1 MIDRIKRILR
11 IAGRK
16 KSALIAAV
24 VFDVLKALCIGGSYV
39 VLLLAMTA
47 LISGS
52 FGRRELLIDGG
63 ILGAL
68 LVLRYAFE
76 YAVNSLQASAGYE
89 MICDLRV
96 KETKRLTKLPL
107 GDFQNEG
114 AGKLTAIFT
123 NDMSYV
129 EMYCISTLSGF
140 IAGLTVVICTSAVM
154 LIADWWLALCAMAG
168 FVPAYFVYR
177 AGRRKLIRD
186 GGKRQAKSQNC
197 IGRML
202 EYLSGMETI
211 RAYRMTDRVFKEMDQ
226 GLRDYK
232 DASAA
237 YELGALPPMMWFQLF
252 VRLGMALIFVCG
264 LLFYFAGL
272 TSLPVFLFFAIIS
285 ASYYQPVEALLL
297 DFGILNLMDISL
309 DHIRELHDQAPLPEG
324 ENEVTE
330 SCELTAEAV
339 AFAYDGSEAYA
350 LKDIHAVIP
359 ERAFTALVG
368 PSGSGKTTLLLL
380 LARFWDVAAG
390 AVKIGGADVRD
401 VFYAGLLKKLS
412 VVFQDVY
419 LFSGTIA
426 ENIRMGKPD
435 ATREEVVAAAKAACC
450 RDFIAALP
458 AGYDTLV
465 GSGGSTLSGGEKQRI
480 SIARAILKDAPII
493 LMDEAL
499 ASIDPENAFAI
510 QKGLDTLTKGKT
522 VVMIAHTLSY
532 IRFADQIVVMDG
544 GKIAEIGTHD
554 DLLTREGLY
563 MDMWEKEHMM
573 KSWTLHV

>member
-68 LVLRYAFE
+68 LVLRYVFE

-154 LIADWWLALCAMAG
+154 LIADWRLALCAMAG

-177 AGRRKLIRD
+177 AGRQKLIRD

-324 ENEVTE
+324 ENEVAE

-339 AFAYDGSEAYA
+339 AFAYDGSGAYA

-380 LARFWDVAAG
+380 LARFWDVRAG
-390 AVKIGGADVRD
+390 AVKIGGTDVRD

-426 ENIRMGKPD
+426 GRISAWASRTPPGKRSSRRQRPPAVTILSRRCRR
-435 ATREEVVAAAKAACC
+435 ATIPRSAPAGAPCPAAKSS
-450 RDFIAALP
+450 
-458 AGYDTLV
+458 
-465 GSGGSTLSGGEKQRI
+465 GSR
-480 SIARAILKDAPII
+480 
-493 LMDEAL
+493 
-499 ASIDPENAFAI
+499 
-510 QKGLDTLTKGKT
+510 
-522 VVMIAHTLSY
+522 
-532 IRFADQIVVMDG
+532 
-544 GKIAEIGTHD
+544 
-554 DLLTREGLY
+554 
-563 MDMWEKEHMM
+563 
-573 KSWTLHV
+573 LHGPS